1 MNLKKAERNVPE
13 VGKSFRQLVNVQCNP
28 HESSISSIIRSSH
41 LLMFYEISVKYF
53 AKFTGKHQSGNLF
66 FNKVPGVQACNFI
79 ERILQHRC
87 FSVNCVKFLRNTFF
101 HRTSP
106 GDWFWIM
113 TVSCNTVC
121 ILAALIIYPR
131 KQFQRVWDRNI
142 SPKWVIKK
150 RKEILTKPVITSSKS
165 TIETLEHTLF

>member
-1 MNLKKAERNVPE
+1 MDLKKAERNVPE

-53 AKFTGKHQSGNLF
+53 AKFTGKHLSGNLF

-79 ERILQHRC
+79 ERRLQHRC

-113 TVSCNTVC
+113 TVSCNTVYAYWHLWLYTLEDNFSGYEIE
-121 ILAALIIYPR
+121 ILARNELSKNIR
-131 KQFQRVWDRNI
+131 K
-142 SPKWVIKK
+142 S
-150 RKEILTKPVITSSKS
+150 
-165 TIETLEHTLF
+165 